1 MDFFAAGAHRPLL
14 EKVAALRAAGK
25 TIYPPQDQLLYAFAC
40 TAWDRVRVL
49 IVGQDPYHGQG
60 QAHGLAFSVR
70 EGQRVPPSLRNIL
83 KEVARDPGL
92 SASALLPSQSPSSLF
107 PPSLPSPSPEL
118 TRWAR
123 QGVLLLNTVLS
134 VEAGKAHSH
143 AALGWQSLTCAV
155 VEALAARPQPLAV
168 LLWGNAAKEFL
179 PLFTPFGHKDSPHL
193 VLCAAHPSPLS
204 ASRGFHGCGHF
215 SAVNS
220 WLAAQNEPEIV
231 W

>member
-1 MDFFAAGAHRPLL
+1 MDFFAAGEHKPLL
-14 EKVAALRAAGK
+14 EKVAALRSAGK
-25 TIYPPQDQLLYAFAC
+25 VIYPPQEQLLYAFAC

-49 IVGQDPYHGQG
+49 IVGQDPYHGSG

-83 KEVARDPGL
+83 KEVARDTGQ
-92 SASALLPSQSPSSLF
+92 SASSPLLPSSL
-107 PPSLPSPSPEL
+107 PPSPDLS
-118 TRWAR
+118 RWAR

-134 VEAGKAHSH
+134 VEEGKAHSH
-143 AALGWQSLTCAV
+143 AALGWQALTSAV
-155 VEALAARPQPLAV
+155 LRALADRPQPLAV

-179 PLFTPFGHKDSPHL
+179 PLFTRTGQSGPLDSPHL

-215 SAVNS
+215 SAVNR
-220 WLAAQNEPEIV
+220 WLQAQGERDIV